1 MRFPHAKRLLKCSL
15 RLNRMPFGPRKECFV
30 ADDPPFRSRG
40 TEFLGDVVQPAFRF
54 RVIAG
59 KKRKPCVQIGN
70 IAVRFEIWRKRFQGS
85 ASGCEIA
92 LHQLHIG
99 QFHPK
104 KVRLLRDDNDGPL
117 DRVFRRGVIAQVTM
131 CLDQIAPDLSI
142 ERIETG
148 RF

>member
-1 MRFPHAKRLLKCSL
+1 MQLHHLLHATDGFFFVSESRLENCHQRRRLGIFGSFAQMRFPHAKRLLKCSF
-15 RLNRMPFGPRKECFV
+15 RLNRIPFGPRKECFV

-40 TEFLGDVVQPAFRF
+40 TEFLGDMVQSAFRF

-92 LHQLHIG
+92 LHQLHVR
-99 QFHPK
+99 QLHPK
-104 KVRLLRDDNDGPL
+104 KVRL
-117 DRVFRRGVIAQVTM
+117 
-131 CLDQIAPDLSI
+131 
-142 ERIETG
+142 
-148 RF
+148 